1 MFQQILESSQND
13 KKGIQLYVR
22 GQAIPGVV
30 TKINADSVELRSREY
45 SKIVVKLESIDAA
58 ALS

>member
-1 MFQQILESSQND
+1 MFHQILEASMND

-45 SKIVVKLESIDAA
+45 SRIVVKLDSIDAA

>member
-1 MFQQILESSQND
+1 MFRQILEASMND
-13 KKGIQLYVR
+13 KKGVQLYVR

-30 TKINADSVELRSREY
+30 TKLNADSVELRSREY
-45 SKIVVKLESIDAA
+45 SKIVVKLDSIDAA